1 MYALLMYVQCSD
13 VVVDD
18 DEDDMTSYDHTLLLT
33 ELSSMLARFRNP
45 AVTHTHTHTHTHCI
59 DSILHVILVTDGHY
73 SICFN

>member
-33 ELSSMLARFRNP
+33 ELSSMLATFRNP
-45 AVTHTHTHTHTHCI
+45 AVTHT
-59 DSILHVILVTDGHY
+59 L
-73 SICFN
+73 